1 MAKFKSLV
9 DDGNDDVFS
18 FERRVERF
26 SSMHFINVRHKACF
40 FHGGFCVPRK
50 GHLYHFG
57 KLSESLELV
66 DGHFHQKKVVGDG
79 ARCAS

>member
-1 MAKFKSLV
+1 MAKLKSLV

-18 FERRVERF
+18 FEGCVERF
-26 SSMHFINVRHKACF
+26 SSMHFINVRHMARF

-57 KLSESLELV
+57 KLSKGLNLV
-66 DGHFHQKKVVGDG
+66 NRHFHQKKVVSDG
-79 ARCAS
+79 TCCAS